1 MISNIVILEVSLSS
15 TPKWFSSLLLLQ
27 TLDHPT
33 LCLTRR
39 MEVIDYYKKS
49 RVRTEDH
56 IKLKVVTAKKYKLKD
71 AYTKNAEAL
80 RITLTQEVALQL

>member
-1 MISNIVILEVSLSS
+1 
-15 TPKWFSSLLLLQ
+15 
-27 TLDHPT
+27 
-33 LCLTRR
+33 

-56 IKLKVVTAKKYKLKD
+56 IRLKVVTAKKYKLKD

>member
-1 MISNIVILEVSLSS
+1 M
-15 TPKWFSSLLLLQ
+15 
-27 TLDHPT
+27 
-33 LCLTRR
+33 RR

-56 IKLKVVTAKKYKLKD
+56 IKLKVVTAKKYNLKD
-71 AYTKNAEAL
+71 AYTKNVEAL